1 MDKPQHSQRSAE
13 SGILKKYPHDVYNY
27 WSLKGAQSNS
37 NSKRKKKFPIAFYPI
52 IAGASFQLLLRM
64 LMVKTSFYPLFS
76 IRHNSLCGN
85 FDTSGCF
92 AHCYHRSEV
101 AFSAAVQR
109 CYGGRTASSLVGSK
123 WSKSS
128 TWNRRNSKNRKKASI
143 PSPSSFKGLPE
154 FSRNAGN
161 Y

>member
-1 MDKPQHSQRSAE
+1 MAFLKNIPKTTNP
-13 SGILKKYPHDVYNY
+13 SGEHKVTVILKE
-27 WSLKGAQSNS
+27 
-37 NSKRKKKFPIAFYPI
+37 KKFPITFYPI

-64 LMVKTSFYPLFS
+64 LMEKTSFYPLFS
-76 IRHNSLCGN
+76 IRHNSFCGN
-85 FDTSGCF
+85 FDTSECF
-92 AHCYHRSEV
+92 AHCYDRSEV

-143 PSPSSFKGLPE
+143 PFPSSSTGFPV